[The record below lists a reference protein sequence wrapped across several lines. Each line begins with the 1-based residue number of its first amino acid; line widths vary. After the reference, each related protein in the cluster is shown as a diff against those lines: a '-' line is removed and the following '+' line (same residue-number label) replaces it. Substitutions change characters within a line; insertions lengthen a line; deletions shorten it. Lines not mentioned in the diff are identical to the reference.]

1 MKVILLQDVKGS
13 GEKDEIIN
21 VSDGFARNYLFPR
34 KWAVEATPGALK
46 EIERKREAEAKKE
59 AERKAEAQAKAHLLN
74 GKAIQITAKCGE
86 KGRLYGSITA
96 QEIAD
101 ALMKQHGV
109 QVDKR
114 KIELPEPIRHVGDV
128 EVTVWVYSGITTTMK
143 VHVAAAE
150 K

>member
-13 GEKDEIIN
+13 GVKDEIIN

-46 EIERKREAEAKKE
+46 EIERKRESEAKKE
-59 AERKAEAQAKAHLLN
+59 AERKAEAQAKAHLLH
-74 GKAIQITAKCGE
+74 GKVIQLTVRCGE
-86 KGRLYGSITA
+86 KGRLYGSITT

-101 ALMKQHGV
+101 ALQQQHGV
-109 QVDKR
+109 TVDKR

-128 EVTVWVYSGITTTMK
+128 EVTVWVYPGITTTMK
-143 VHVAAAE
+143 VHVAATE

>member
-34 KWAVEATPGALK
+34 KWAMEATPGALK

-59 AERKAEAQAKAHLLN
+59 AEQKAEAQAKAHLLH
-74 GKAIQITAKCGE
+74 GKIIQLTARCGE
-86 KGRLYGSITA
+86 KGRLYGSITS

-101 ALMKQHGV
+101 ALARQHGLS
-109 QVDKR
+109 VDKR
-114 KIELPEPIRHVGDV
+114 RIELPEPIRQVGDV
-128 EVTVWVYSGITTTMK
+128 DVTVWVYPGITTTMK

>member
-1 MKVILLQDVKGS
+1 MKVILLQDVKGT
-13 GEKDEIIN
+13 GVKDEIIN
-21 VSDGFARNYLFPR
+21 VSDGFARNFLFPR
-34 KWAVEATPGALK
+34 KWAMEATPGSLK

-59 AERKAEAQAKAHLLN
+59 AALRAEAQAKAQLLH
-74 GKAIQITAKCGE
+74 GKIIQLTARSGE

-101 ALMKQHGV
+101 ALKQQHGV
-109 QVDKR
+109 VVDKR

-128 EVTVWVYSGITTTMK
+128 DVTVWVYPGITTTMK
-143 VHVAAAE
+143 VHVTASE

>member
-1 MKVILLQDVKGS
+1 MKVILLQDVKGT
-13 GEKDEIIN
+13 GAKDEIIN

-34 KWAVEATPGALK
+34 KWAMEATPGALK
-46 EIERKREAEAKKE
+46 EIERRREAEAKKE
-59 AERKAEAQAKAHLLN
+59 AERKAEAQAKAHLLH
-74 GKAIQITAKCGE
+74 GKIIQLTARCGE

-101 ALMKQHGV
+101 GLKAQHGV
-109 QVDKR
+109 IVDKR
-114 KIELPEPIRHVGDV
+114 KIELPEPIRHAGDT
-128 EVTVWVYSGITTTMK
+128 EVNVWIYPGITTTMK

>member
-1 MKVILLQDVKGS
+1 MKVILLQDVKGT
-13 GEKDEIIN
+13 GVKDEIIN
-21 VSDGFARNYLFPR
+21 VSDGFARNFLYPR

-59 AERKAEAQAKAHLLN
+59 AALRAEAQAKAQLLH
-74 GKAIQITAKCGE
+74 GKVIQINARSGE

-101 ALMKQHGV
+101 ALKQQHGV
-109 QVDKR
+109 VVDKR

-128 EVTVWVYSGITTTMK
+128 DVTVWVYPGITTTMK
-143 VHVAAAE
+143 VHVTASE

>member
-1 MKVILLQDVKGS
+1 MKVILLQDVKGTGLK
-13 GEKDEIIN
+13 GEIAN

-34 KWAVEATPGALK
+34 KWAMEATPAAL
-46 EIERKREAEAKKE
+46 KE
-59 AERKAEAQAKAHLLN
+59 AERKHAAEMKKEQEMKAEALAKAQLLK
-74 GKAIQITAKCGE
+74 GKVIQLFARSGE

-101 ALMKQHGV
+101 ALESQHGMKI
-109 QVDKR
+109 DKR
-114 KIELPEPIRHVGDV
+114 KIELKEPIRQVGDV
-128 EVTVWVYSGITTTMK
+128 EVIVWVYPGITTTMT

>member
-13 GEKDEIIN
+13 GVKDEIIN

-34 KWAVEATPGALK
+34 KWAVEATPSAMK

-59 AERKAEAQAKAHLLN
+59 AALRAEAQAKAHLMQ
-74 GKAIQITAKCGE
+74 GKVIQISARTGE
-86 KGRLYGSITA
+86 KGRLYGSITS

-101 ALMKQHGV
+101 ALKQQHGV
-109 QVDKR
+109 TVDKR
-114 KIELPEPIRHVGDV
+114 KIELPDPIRHVGEV
-128 EVTVWVYSGITTTMK
+128 EVTVWVYPGITTTMK
-143 VHVAAAE
+143 VNVTASE

>member
-59 AERKAEAQAKAHLLN
+59 AERKAEAQAKAQLLN
-74 GKAIQITAKCGE
+74 GKIIQIHARCGE

-101 ALMKQHGV
+101 ALAKQHGV

-114 KIELPEPIRHVGDV
+114 RIELPEPIRHVGDV
-128 EVTVWVYSGITTTMK
+128 DVAVWVYPGITTTMK

>member
-46 EIERKREAEAKKE
+46 EIERKRESEAKKE

-74 GKAIQITAKCGE
+74 GKVIQITAKCGE
-86 KGRLYGSITA
+86 KGRLYGSITT

-101 ALMKQHGV
+101 ALVKQHGV

-114 KIELPEPIRHVGDV
+114 KIELPEPIRHIGDV
-128 EVTVWVYSGITTTMK
+128 DVTVWVYPGITTTMK

>member
-13 GEKDEIIN
+13 GEKDQIIN

-34 KWAVEATPGALK
+34 KWAAEATPGALK

-59 AERKAEAQAKAHLLN
+59 ADRKAEAQAKAHLLHD
-74 GKAIQITAKCGE
+74 KVIQIGARCGE
-86 KGRLYGSITA
+86 KGRLYGSITS

-101 ALMKQHGV
+101 GLMQQHGV
-109 QVDKR
+109 TVDKR

-128 EVTVWVYSGITTTMK
+128 EVTVWIYPGITTTMM
-143 VHVAAAE
+143 VHVTAAE